1 MRPRSRLGTSYD
13 GHHDSAN
20 GKTTEKATAPRVC
33 TCAWLHCGTTAI
45 NLESLPGIIEQ
56 TALNARPLASH
67 ARVEDKRARVFKA
80 AITRTPAR
88 IAWLPDCGPT
98 RGAACE
104 ERQEESQLLRS
115 AQRLLLWK
123 LEGHLSFFSCKCL
136 HLYAIQYTLQ
146 WTIIKYKKIFRY
158 F

>member
-1 MRPRSRLGTSYD
+1 MHTHRRSNVRRAACGRAQGSVL
-13 GHHDSAN
+13 A
-20 GKTTEKATAPRVC
+20 TTATTTQPMVKPLRKQLRRA
-33 TCAWLHCGTTAI
+33 LHCGTTAI

-98 RGAACE
+98 HTRGAACE
-104 ERQEESQLLRS
+104 ERQEES
-115 AQRLLLWK
+115 
-123 LEGHLSFFSCKCL
+123 
-136 HLYAIQYTLQ
+136 
-146 WTIIKYKKIFRY
+146 
-158 F
+158 